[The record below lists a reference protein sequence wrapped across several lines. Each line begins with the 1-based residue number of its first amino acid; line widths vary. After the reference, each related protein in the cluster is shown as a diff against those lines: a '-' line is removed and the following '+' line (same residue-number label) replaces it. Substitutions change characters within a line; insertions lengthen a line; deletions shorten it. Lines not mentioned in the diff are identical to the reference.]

1 MKEWV
6 IEKGWFGE
14 RGMRE
19 KRGLRE
25 TDSVGAER
33 IGIER
38 EKRDVWERKG
48 KLSNGG

>member
-1 MKEWV
+1 
-6 IEKGWFGE
+6 
-14 RGMRE
+14 MRE

-38 EKRDVWERKG
+38 ERKEMFE
-48 KLSNGG
+48 KEKEN